1 VGALRRDELIERIAG
16 HRRELLLAA
25 VALLALVLAV
35 DAWLHLVGPLP
46 GERAVGHWWRGW
58 NYNADLPG
66 DLPPIVSIFNDIA
79 SPYVAIATVAV
90 AALAV
95 AENLGAR
102 WGVLVVAASAVVVW
116 STLLKHALGP
126 TPLWHELGR
135 PGESYPSGHT
145 AYATAL
151 GGFLLVLA
159 LWRGQRVLAVAAG
172 AVIVIMG
179 PQRVIAETHLPSDV
193 IGGYAVGAAWL
204 CVVLA
209 VGVPWALRRRDP

>member
-1 VGALRRDELIERIAG
+1 VGTLRRDELIERLADR
-16 HRRELLLAA
+16 RRELLLAA
-25 VALLALVLAV
+25 AVLIALVLV
-35 DAWLHLVGPLP
+35 LDAWLHLVGPLP
-46 GERAVGHWWRGW
+46 GERAVGHWWPGW
-58 NYNADLPG
+58 KYRTDLPG
-66 DLPPIVSIFNDIA
+66 DLPSIVSLFSDLA
-79 SPYVAIATVAV
+79 GPYVAIVTVAV
-90 AALAV
+90 IASAV
-95 AENLGAR
+95 AQNLGAR
-102 WGVLVVAASAVVVW
+102 WGVLVVAASAVAVW
-116 STLLKHALGP
+116 SSLLKHVLGP

-135 PGESYPSGHT
+135 PGESYPSGHV

-159 LWRGQRVLAVAAG
+159 LWRGQRALAVAAG

-209 VGVPWALRRRDP
+209 VGVPWALRRRG